1 MDGSLFAF
9 AAEVRD
15 AARVQCCPGCLF
27 GIGLSQYEKMSTS
40 RLGEEAGTHRVD
52 GGVRSA
58 VVSRLTTLPIDR
70 TIVAHGRFL
79 VYRVERLR
87 CAIACGNGVLHS
99 CTAEWARRSRDVLLA
114 ARVRK
119 VRAPEG
125 GMPANGRAE

>member
-1 MDGSLFAF
+1 MGGSLFCF
-9 AAEVRD
+9 ASET
-15 AARVQCCPGCLF
+15 AACRLGRTLA
-27 GIGLSQYEKMSTS
+27 IELSRHEKKPTS

-58 VVSRLTTLPIDR
+58 VASRLTTLPIDA
-70 TIVAHGRFL
+70 TIVTHGRFL
-79 VYRVERLR
+79 VYRVERL
-87 CAIACGNGVLHS
+87 CSAIACGGGVLHS

>member
-1 MDGSLFAF
+1 MGGSLFCFDKGSAADCHPSRPF
-9 AAEVRD
+9 AIALLR
-15 AARVQCCPGCLF
+15 
-27 GIGLSQYEKMSTS
+27 YEKTPTS

-58 VVSRLTTLPIDR
+58 VASRLTTLPIDG
-70 TIVAHGRFL
+70 TIVTHGRFL
-79 VYRVERLR
+79 VYRVERL
-87 CAIACGNGVLHS
+87 CCVVMLGSGVLHS

>member
-15 AARVQCCPGCLF
+15 VVRAQCCPSCPQAIRF
-27 GIGLSQYEKMSTS
+27 SVHEKMPTS

-58 VVSRLTTLPIDR
+58 VASRLTTLPIDDP
-70 TIVAHGRFL
+70 IVLHGRFL
-79 VYRVERLR
+79 VYRVERLC

>member
-1 MDGSLFAF
+1 MDGSLFCF
-9 AAEVRD
+9 ASE
-15 AARVQCCPGCLF
+15 AADCRQGHPF
-27 GIGLSQYEKMSTS
+27 AIELSRYEKTPTS

-52 GGVRSA
+52 GGVRS
-58 VVSRLTTLPIDR
+58 VVASRLTTLPIDA
-70 TIVAHGRFL
+70 TIVTHGRFL
-79 VYRVERLR
+79 VYRVERL
-87 CAIACGNGVLHS
+87 CCVVMLGGGVLHS

>member
-1 MDGSLFAF
+1 MGGSLFCFGAESAADCRLSRPF
-9 AAEVRD
+9 AIE
-15 AARVQCCPGCLF
+15 
-27 GIGLSQYEKMSTS
+27 LSRHKKTPTS

-58 VVSRLTTLPIDR
+58 VASRLTTLPIGSP
-70 TIVAHGRFL
+70 IVLHGWFL
-79 VYRVERLR
+79 VYRVERLC
-87 CAIACGNGVLHS
+87 CAIACGGSVLNS

-114 ARVRK
+114 VRVRK

>member
-1 MDGSLFAF
+1 MDGSLFCF
-9 AAEVRD
+9 ASEMAD
-15 AARVQCCPGCLF
+15 CN
-27 GIGLSQYEKMSTS
+27 LSRPFAIALSRYEKMPTS

-58 VVSRLTTLPIDR
+58 VASRLTTLPIDSP
-70 TIVAHGRFL
+70 IVLHGWFL
-79 VYRVERLR
+79 VYRVERLC
-87 CAIACGNGVLHS
+87 CAIACGGSVLHS

-114 ARVRK
+114 VRVRK